1 MKTLTVKIPE
11 ELEAKLE
18 RLVAQRGGSRS
29 SLVRAA
35 LEELINSDEAVQ
47 PRSCLDL
54 AKDLLGQA
62 DGPVDLSY
70 NKKHLK
76 GYGQ

>member
-18 RLVAQRGGSRS
+18 RLVAQRGASKS
-29 SLVRAA
+29 ALIRAA
-35 LEELINSDEAVQ
+35 LEELTTNAETVQ
-47 PRSCLDL
+47 PHSCLDL
-54 AKDLLGQA
+54 ARDLLGQA
-62 DGPVDLSY
+62 DGPTDLSY

-76 GYGQ
+76 GYGR